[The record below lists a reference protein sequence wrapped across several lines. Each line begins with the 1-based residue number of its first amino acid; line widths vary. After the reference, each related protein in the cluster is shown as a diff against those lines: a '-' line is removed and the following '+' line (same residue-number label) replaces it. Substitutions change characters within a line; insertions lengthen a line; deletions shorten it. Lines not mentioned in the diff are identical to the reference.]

1 MAFHALLP
9 QRESFFLQKKMEIVM
24 HAASVHVLP
33 ASRVRHERLRA
44 ILDGAGV
51 AYTVNDTLD
60 VARQNEHAAAHAA
73 QHAAAQLPQ
82 LAVRRPV
89 LDVVFAS
96 YDTLV
101 EWNDA
106 GTLVAQIEAT
116 VARAMGAGDK
126 EIFKENMRLRATRR
140 VTSDVAVQT
149 DAQASEAREKDA
161 PAAREK
167 ELRFLAS
174 EAIESSCAAEREAE
188 TMRAKAAAS
197 RAALCKMMSVVPT
210 LLEVAAVLAEP

>member
-1 MAFHALLP
+1 
-9 QRESFFLQKKMEIVM
+9 M
-24 HAASVHVLP
+24 HAASVHVQP

-60 VARQNEHAAAHAA
+60 VARQNGHA
-73 QHAAAQLPQ
+73 QHAQLAQLQQLPQ

-126 EIFKENMRLRATRR
+126 EIFKENMRLRAKRAT
-140 VTSDVAVQT
+140 TDVAVQT
-149 DAQASEAREKDA
+149 DAPAKGDSGEAR
-161 PAAREK
+161 
-167 ELRFLAS
+167 LRCIAN

-188 TMRAKAAAS
+188 SMRAKAAAS
-197 RAALCKMMSVVPT
+197 RAALCKMMSIVPT

>member
-1 MAFHALLP
+1 
-9 QRESFFLQKKMEIVM
+9 M
-24 HAASVHVLP
+24 HAASVHVQP

-60 VARQNEHAAAHAA
+60 VARQNAHAQLA
-73 QHAAAQLPQ
+73 QHAQLPQ

-126 EIFKENMRLRATRR
+126 EIFKENMRLRAKRAT
-140 VTSDVAVQT
+140 TDVAVQT
-149 DAQASEAREKDA
+149 DAPAKGDSGEAR
-161 PAAREK
+161 
-167 ELRFLAS
+167 LRCIAN

-188 TMRAKAAAS
+188 SMRAKAAAS
-197 RAALCKMMSVVPT
+197 RAALCKMMSIVPT

>member
-1 MAFHALLP
+1 
-9 QRESFFLQKKMEIVM
+9 M
-24 HAASVHVLP
+24 HAASVHVQP

-60 VARQNEHAAAHAA
+60 VARQNGHA
-73 QHAAAQLPQ
+73 QHAQLQQLPQ

-140 VTSDVAVQT
+140 VTTDVAVQT
-149 DAQASEAREKDA
+149 DAPEKDA
-161 PAAREK
+161 PAAR
-167 ELRFLAS
+167 LRCIAS

-188 TMRAKAAAS
+188 TMRVKAAAS
-197 RAALCKMMSVVPT
+197 RAALCKMMSIVPT